1 MIEAPANHNTSWVI
15 TFEQH
20 IKIASN
26 LVKVSSI
33 PQPITLTNFS
43 VKFYVEVSYWK
54 NIDISKRFI
63 NFYDEIHEKKP
74 TTTETKSM
82 FSFS

>member
-33 PQPITLTNFS
+33 PQPFTLTNFS

-74 TTTETKSM
+74 TTTEIKNM

>member
-1 MIEAPANHNTSWVI
+1 MTNNIAKKHKNVLKKIHNHGIEMIEAPANYNTSWVI

-33 PQPITLTNFS
+33 P
-43 VKFYVEVSYWK
+43 
-54 NIDISKRFI
+54 
-63 NFYDEIHEKKP
+63 
-74 TTTETKSM
+74 
-82 FSFS
+82 